1 MTSMLLKSMVILFAL
16 LCIGGC
22 ADSETNSTEE
32 MPNNDI
38 GKISFTGRYY
48 IDNSVLYSEDDTGK
62 RNRIKD
68 S

>member
-1 MTSMLLKSMVILFAL
+1 MTSRLLKSMVILFAL

-22 ADSETNSTEE
+22 ANNETNSTEE
-32 MPNNDI
+32 TPNNDV

-62 RNRIKD
+62 KSNNI
-68 S
+68 